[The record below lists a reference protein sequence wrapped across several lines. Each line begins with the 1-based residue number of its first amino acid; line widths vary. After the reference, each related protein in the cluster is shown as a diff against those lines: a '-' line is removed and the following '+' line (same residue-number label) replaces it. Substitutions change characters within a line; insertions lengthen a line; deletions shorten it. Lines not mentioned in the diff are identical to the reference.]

1 MGSVFNSGGS
11 AFAGGGGGAV
21 TAVANGANNR
31 ITTFSSETALN
42 GEANLTFDGSA
53 LNVTGDL
60 VTTGSITSG
69 AALYA
74 SEFMYHTGDTNT
86 KLQFTLDQINLIAGD
101 VNMIKLKE
109 DTQNTC
115 VFFEGGDDVD
125 FRIEAASAAY
135 FMYINSGENK
145 MFIGGNTANKLT
157 DHMFNVQDGN
167 IALGRNSADAIG
179 AEVIFAKSRNA
190 TDGSHTVV
198 QPGDILGEITFKGSD
213 GDESHMAARIVSK
226 IDYGTPGNND
236 MPGMLSFY
244 TGEASS
250 TTPLEALRLNQGQ
263 HVVVPNGSLMIQGA
277 ANGTELGGGTNV
289 FAGMFFDYIPTAYNS
304 KDGGRII
311 IRGDVSNND
320 RGTFTI
326 TQGKA
331 NNTSNLE
338 SLQIDSNGNVKVTGG
353 TVGTVSDERIKENVV
368 TLPTIIDKI
377 KSLNPVEFDW
387 KDPIKNTDPTRTSN
401 HDFGF
406 IAQELEQIFPDVIYT
421 GPETTDVMPDNLKH
435 VSYSSLIA
443 ILVKGIQ
450 ELETR
455 ITALEG

>member
-1 MGSVFNSGGS
+1 MSS
-11 AFAGGGGGAV
+11 AFSSSAFGGGGGGAV
-21 TAVANGANNR
+21 SAVANGANNR
-31 ITTFSSETALN
+31 VTTFSSADALN

-53 LNVTGDL
+53 LNVTGAL
-60 VTTGSITSG
+60 VTTGDITSG
-69 AALYA
+69 GSFYA
-74 SEFMYHTGDTNT
+74 SQFMYHTGDTNT

-244 TGEASS
+244 TGEVSS

-263 HVVVPNGSLMIQGA
+263 HAVLPNGCLLVQGA
-277 ANGTELGGGTNV
+277 ANGTELGGGTNS
-289 FAGMFFDYIPTAYNS
+289 FQGMFMEYTS
-304 KDGGRII
+304 GGGRFVA
-311 IRGDVSNND
+311 RGPTDNSA
-320 RGTFTI
+320 RGKLDILVQKAGNTDTVNAFTI
-326 TQGKA
+326 DT
-331 NNTSNLE
+331 
-338 SLQIDSNGNVKVTGG
+338 NGNVAVKGG
-353 TVGTVSDERIKENVV
+353 SVGTVSDERIKQNVE
-368 TLPTIIDKI
+368 TLPSMIEKI
-377 KSLNPVEFDW
+377 KQLNPVGFEW
-387 KDPIKNTDPTRTSN
+387 KGPVIN
-401 HDFGF
+401 HDSSITTNHDIGF
-406 IAQELEQIFPDVIYT
+406 IAQELEPIFPDLIYT
-421 GPETTDVMPDNLKH
+421 CPPNEDDLPDNLKLI
-435 VSYSSLIA
+435 SYSSLIA
-443 ILVKGIQ
+443 VLVKGIQ
-450 ELETR
+450 ELEAR